1 MSNLRDVL
9 RHPLAAILV
18 ALAVAACEGGVTLET
33 RTFEV
38 EHLEPEDALMMVEPY
53 VFGDRVGRSGEASYF
68 EGGITV
74 RETRDNLEKIE
85 RVLERFDRPKPGI
98 QLRFQLIEADGAD
111 VSDTLIADVVPA
123 LRELFRFQGYRLL
136 ADAYV
141 GALEGGGS
149 TQVLREG
156 EREYVIAVQV
166 IGVRETP
173 SGGSADLSVELMTS
187 DFGRAISTQMSVP
200 AGKTVVLGSARPDP
214 DEPTIILTVRP
225 EFVTA
230 ELNEGG

>member
-1 MSNLRDVL
+1 
-9 RHPLAAILV
+9 
-18 ALAVAACEGGVTLET
+18 
-33 RTFEV
+33 
-38 EHLEPEDALMMVEPY
+38 MMVEPY
-53 VFGDRVGRSGEASYF
+53 VFGDRAGRSGEASYF

-98 QLRFQLIEADGAD
+98 QLRFQLIEADGAG

-123 LRELFRFQGYRLL
+123 LRGLFRFEGYRLL

-156 EREYVIAVQV
+156 DREYVIAVQV
-166 IGVRETP
+166 IGVRKTP
-173 SGGSADLSVELMTS
+173 SGGSVDLAVELMAS
-187 DFGRAISTQMSVP
+187 GFGRAISTQMSVP
-200 AGKTVVLGSARPDP
+200 VDKTVVLGSARPDAN
-214 DEPTIILTVRP
+214 DPTIILTVRP
-225 EFVTA
+225 EFVA
-230 ELNEGG
+230 EERAEGATR